1 MMDPVLHML
10 SKWHLQAALLMLLAL
25 RFMSRLSHVVT
36 PLHAMEANAYH
47 VGNAA

>member
-1 MMDPVLHML
+1 MMDQVLHML
-10 SKWHLQAALLMLLAL
+10 SKWHLRAALLMLLAL

-36 PLHAMEANAYH
+36 RLEAMGTNAYR